1 VLPNSA
7 YEVVEASGRTVL
19 AGRAT
24 NGRINVQTL
33 SPGAYMLRVSSA
45 TGMYTTHF
53 VKQ

>member
-33 SPGAYMLRVSSA
+33 SPGAYMLRVTSA
-45 TGMYTTHF
+45 TGMYTTRF